1 MDGSDALY
9 KIGRFAQSRF
19 FGTAAIRKA
28 DNVDVDAGS
37 RRVRTRL
44 ECLLRLHMAGTKP
57 RRRSKRS
64 MTLKIRRAEVGE
76 NVLFNLSGRMKAEH
90 VAEMQ
95 SADTDYRWDGAES

>member
-1 MDGSDALY
+1 
-9 KIGRFAQSRF
+9 
-19 FGTAAIRKA
+19 
-28 DNVDVDAGS
+28 
-37 RRVRTRL
+37 
-44 ECLLRLHMAGTKP
+44 
-57 RRRSKRS
+57 